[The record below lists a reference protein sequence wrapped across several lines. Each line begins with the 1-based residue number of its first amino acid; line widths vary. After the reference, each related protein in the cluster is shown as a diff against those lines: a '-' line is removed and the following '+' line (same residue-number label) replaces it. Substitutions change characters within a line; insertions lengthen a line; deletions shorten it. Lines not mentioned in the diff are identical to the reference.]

1 MDIRF
6 LHTSPANEKLFRQL
20 ISTSPQ
26 TSNVTHFVR
35 EDFLLR
41 AQAGNEMP
49 ALTSEIK
56 AFIVNEINDGAELIV
71 CTCST
76 LGTIAESTAPNVLRV
91 DRPMAA
97 NAAKHNRLL
106 IVAAVESTLV
116 PTRSL
121 IEDETQKAGTD
132 PKLEILLV
140 ENAWQ
145 HFLDGNHTEYYN
157 KIADAVNSYE
167 GDVDAILLAQAS
179 MYGATNL
186 IRSSKPVLNSPDA
199 FMAHLNQSGI

>member
-20 ISTSPQ
+20 IGTSLHS
-26 TSNVTHFVR
+26 SNVTHFVR
-35 EDFLLR
+35 EGFLLR

-56 AFIVNEINDGAELIV
+56 AFIVNEINDGADLIV

-132 PKLEILLV
+132 PELEILLV

-157 KIADAVNSYE
+157 KIAGAVNSYE

-179 MYGATNL
+179 MYGATHL
-186 IRSSKPVLNSPDA
+186 IRTGKPVLNSPDA
-199 FMAHLNQSGI
+199 FIAHLNQLGI